1 MSEQHDTASRLQLVG
16 HKVSRLPEERGRLL
30 DAEQVA
36 ELIGG
41 VKAPWVRRNV
51 PGKLNL
57 GHSTKRW
64 WEADVLAWIQSRRED
79 RGDRP

>member
-1 MSEQHDTASRLQLVG
+1 MSEPHELASLQLVG
-16 HKVSRLPEERGRLL
+16 HESRLPEHRGRLL
-30 DAEQVA
+30 DAQQVA
-36 ELIGG
+36 DLIGG
-41 VKAPWVRRNV
+41 VMASWVRRNM

-79 RGDRP
+79 RGES